1 MNTIVT
7 FGVILIALIVSLIV
21 TAGEPFPAERFSI
34 ITAIIAVLTAVIF
47 YPISRTLWSAIDL
60 LIVPLEP
67 GEVDPRFD
75 PHVTTGRAG
84 NSEPNP
90 N

>member
-7 FGVILIALIVSLIV
+7 FGVVLVALIVALVITGGDPSSPWLMVSIV
-21 TAGEPFPAERFSI
+21 A
-34 ITAIIAVLTAVIF
+34 AIGAVTGIIF
-47 YPISRTLWSAIDL
+47 YPVSRTLWSAIDL

-75 PHVTTGRAG
+75 PSVSLDKSDA
-84 NSEPNP
+84 E
-90 N
+90 

>member
-7 FGVILIALIVSLIV
+7 FGVVLLALIVALVVTGGDPESPWLMVSIV
-21 TAGEPFPAERFSI
+21 A
-34 ITAIIAVLTAVIF
+34 AIGAIFGILF
-47 YPISRTLWSAIDL
+47 YPLSRTLWSAIDL

-75 PHVTTGRAG
+75 PSVEIE
-84 NSEPNP
+84 S
-90 N
+90 